1 MCFKN
6 GKLGGGNV
14 ENLQVYL
21 NKEQVIKLFKK
32 YAFKV
37 FGYSNENTAIWVSDI
52 LKQKGIK
59 LWIFENEKSRTKN
72 KRFWCHKHNYKIIK
86 TLI

>member
-1 MCFKN
+1 MD
-6 GKLGGGNV
+6 
-14 ENLQVYL
+14 NLQVYL
-21 NKEQVIKLFKK
+21 NKEQVLKLFRE

-37 FGYSNENTAIWVSDI
+37 FGYYDKNIAIWASDI
-52 LKQKGIK
+52 LQEKGIK

-72 KRFWCHKHNYKIIK
+72 KRFWCHKPDYEIIK